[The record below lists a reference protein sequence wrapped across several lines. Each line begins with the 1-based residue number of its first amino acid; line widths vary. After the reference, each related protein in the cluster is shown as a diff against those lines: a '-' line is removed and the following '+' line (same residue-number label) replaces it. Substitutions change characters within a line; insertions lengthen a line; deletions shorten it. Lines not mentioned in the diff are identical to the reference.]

1 MYRYMYLSRIY
12 KCNFTILTFAIT
24 ACIHKLRR
32 VVVPYYPAQFWDACG
47 DGKVRIVRLHLF
59 IYFV

>member
-24 ACIHKLRR
+24 ACIPKLRR

-47 DGKVRIVRLHLF
+47 DGKG
-59 IYFV
+59 

>member
-24 ACIHKLRR
+24 ACIPKLRT
-32 VVVPYYPAQFWDACG
+32 VVWEVHFRKG
-47 DGKVRIVRLHLF
+47 FLNNS
-59 IYFV
+59 